1 MAEVAEGEVAQPMVA
16 PGGRRGRKLEV
27 RGATITGKKMR
38 LTLQIS
44 GRRNLERL
52 PMWIGCILRELVH
65 RL

>member
-16 PGGRRGRKLEV
+16 PSGRRGRKLEV
-27 RGATITGKKMR
+27 RGATIAGKKMR

-52 PMWIGCILRELVH
+52 PM
-65 RL
+65 